1 MKTSKAVSDY
11 LVECEARGLAKST
24 IDQYRWALGRMV
36 KKSRGIPRRGR
47 QLLPI
52 LADSSLSLE
61 SRKDLIKCW
70 RTFFKWYVRQDWPA
84 GHGPTNPMEELAAL
98 PNKRRVPRVL
108 TGQEVRQLLTAAD
121 TERDRLM
128 VLLVMDS
135 GLRLGELASLRWTDV
150 RDDHLVVTGK
160 VGDRVVPISQAIR
173 DRIEGQGDGFHVW
186 MGSRGPLTRSGIK
199 MAFQRLF
206 HRAGIGSRKA
216 GPHCLR
222 HTFATAYIS
231 AGGSLWALREIMG
244 HTRLATTQIYVTLA
258 RTQVHADHARYSP
271 VATMGLIR
279 D

>member
-1 MKTSKAVSDY
+1 MRTSKAVSDY

-36 KKSRGIPRRGR
+36 NNSRGIPRRGK

-84 GHGPTNPMEELAAL
+84 GRSPTDPIDELGAL

-108 TGQEVRQLLTAAD
+108 TGQEVRQLLTAAQTD
-121 TERDRLM
+121 RDRLM
-128 VLLVMDS
+128 VLLVMDC
-135 GLRLGELASLRWTDV
+135 GMRLGELASLRWTGV
-150 RDDHLVVTGK
+150 RDDHLVVNGK
-160 VGDRVVPISQAIR
+160 VGDRVVPISQSIR
-173 DRIEGQGDGFHVW
+173 DQLEGQGDGFHVW
-186 MGSRGPLTRSGIK
+186 MGSQGPLSRAGIRHV
-199 MAFQRLF
+199 FRRLF

-222 HTFATAYIS
+222 HTFATSYIS
-231 AGGSLWALREIMG
+231 AGGNLWALKDIMG

-258 RTQVHADHARYSP
+258 QTQVHADHALYSP
-271 VATMGLIR
+271 VATMGLI
-279 D
+279 